1 MCYGR
6 WGSVASPGSH
16 RCVQP
21 GINAARGKCGANHC
35 CRGPWCRKLGSPV
48 TWRKKLNIN
57 AMTQQSIF
65 HIQSMSGF
73 TPSNIDII
81 RFPVRKRIWWW
92 SWVVHLGMV
101 TNPLP
106 KSRDFGDGDRFGRV
120 GLAGRWMGALWPS
133 YLRIQK
139 DPKGLFGQLNSL
151 AKDLQ
156 GGYGDVQRQDWGL
169 LQIQF
174 ATSHTPTCNSLG
186 LFGLL
191 SCKSWCFHQYSST
204 KYWIDT
210 DMDCIILYIYIIYYI
225 YMSYY
230 SYSIW
235 IVSYIQLWLQ
245 LWPQFV

>member
-1 MCYGR
+1 
-6 WGSVASPGSH
+6 
-16 RCVQP
+16 
-21 GINAARGKCGANHC
+21 
-35 CRGPWCRKLGSPV
+35 
-48 TWRKKLNIN
+48 
-57 AMTQQSIF
+57 
-65 HIQSMSGF
+65 MSGF

-225 YMSYY
+225 YVILFIFYMDCIIYRVVTPVMTPVCLNLPGLWQLYARSIRPRGGALRVATRKSVRFWGTNKLLRWLSCCDKNVMFIPPKCPKMS
-230 SYSIW
+230 
-235 IVSYIQLWLQ
+235 QT
-245 LWPQFV
+245 